1 MRREIVWFV
10 CHVEI
15 SQITA
20 PLATLLMA
28 LKSPQF
34 LGVHRVDFLM
44 FGPMLEKLLNIEQ
57 IFNEKFI

>member
-1 MRREIVWFV
+1 MKMEIAWFV

-15 SQITA
+15 SQIIA
-20 PLATLLMA
+20 PLATLLIA
-28 LKSPQF
+28 LKSPQL
-34 LGVHRVDFLM
+34 LGVHQVDFLM